1 MQIKGRKVAVDW
13 CTPKGVHKRGVE
25 RGEEQEKED
34 EEGGSGSDSDSD
46 SDSSNDDEEAGSSE
60 GSGDDS
66 GDSDSESD
74 AEKEEEKKEKSPAP
88 DAPGCTVFLR
98 NFPFDATRTTLFGLL
113 KSFGHVKSIYI
124 VKDRATGVSKGTAFA
139 TFSYKEAA
147 DRCLEAGKVAE
158 DTPFARAKDAAF
170 DANASNLGLVLEG
183 RRVLVDAAV
192 DKKTAS
198 DLKVERDEDGKA
210 IKSVGK
216 DRRFLYLKNEG
227 NVKDWSSMTNL
238 EQAKRQSAQQDKTTK
253 LRSPLFFVNPM
264 RLSFRNLSR
273 EVDEKTLKKTVV
285 KALTEG
291 LGKVRIAAPFL

>member
-1 MQIKGRKVAVDW
+1 M
-13 CTPKGVHKRGVE
+13 HKRGVE

-34 EEGGSGSDSDSD
+34 KEGASDFDSDSDGDDEEGGSGSDSD
-46 SDSSNDDEEAGSSE
+46 GSV
-60 GSGDDS
+60 GS

-74 AEKEEEKKEKSPAP
+74 TDKREKGTSPPAAP
-88 DAPGCTVFLR
+88 EAPGCTLFLR
-98 NFPFDATRTTLFGLL
+98 NLPFDATRTTLFDLL
-113 KSFGHVKSIYI
+113 KPFGHVKSIYI

-139 TFSYKEAA
+139 AFSYKEAA
-147 DRCLEAGKVAE
+147 DRCLEAGKVGE
-158 DTPFARAKDAAF
+158 DTPFARAKDATF

-227 NVKDWSSMTNL
+227 NVKDWASMSNL

-253 LRSPLFFVNPM
+253 LRSPLFFVNPV

-291 LGKVRIAAPFL
+291 LGKVRMGVLLEETPPLL